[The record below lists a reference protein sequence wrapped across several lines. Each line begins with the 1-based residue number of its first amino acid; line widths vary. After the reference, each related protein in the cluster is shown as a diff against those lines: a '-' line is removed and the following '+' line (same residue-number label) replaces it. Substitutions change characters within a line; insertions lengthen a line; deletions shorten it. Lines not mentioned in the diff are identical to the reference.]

1 MKQSS
6 LFLENLLRSLLILKH
21 SAGEKLI
28 EIYNWTTNPVNNSII
43 REFLLTHCSDFILP
57 VTVDKPFF
65 LGQENTG
72 YSISTFDCE
81 ADTNVK

>member
-1 MKQSS
+1 M
-6 LFLENLLRSLLILKH
+6 LEAEELIPWKFTNSNFKAH
-21 SAGEKLI
+21 KKLI

-43 REFLLTHCSDFILP
+43 REFLLTHCPDFILP
-57 VTVDKPFF
+57 VTIDNPFF

-72 YSISTFDCE
+72 YSIFTFDCE